1 MYLIEALKEC
11 RLSSVPSSIP
21 PHITEQLANVIL
33 VKPKPRSPLV
43 SSDGRMSSP
52 FYDPSQRP
60 SPMAPPKFS
69 PTLPPIKNN
78 GRSVAWDVLPSE
90 KLESDKHFMILDSN
104 GTGFVEEDDAVKFLM
119 RYKLSFSVLAQILCV
134 FRVKVESF
142 EGLTCL
148 IGLSLAYVMTIS

>member
-21 PHITEQLANVIL
+21 PHITEQLANVSL
-33 VKPKPRSPLV
+33 VEPKLRSPLV

-52 FYDPSQRP
+52 FYDPSLRP
-60 SPMAPPKFS
+60 SPRTPKFS
-69 PTLPPIKNN
+69 PTLPPTKNN
-78 GRSVAWDVLPSE
+78 ARNVAWDVSPSE

-104 GTGFVEEDDAVKFLM
+104 GTGFVEEDDAVRFLM

-134 FRVKVESF
+134 FRAKVESF
-142 EGLTCL
+142 
-148 IGLSLAYVMTIS
+148 